1 MIIDKVFNN
10 NVVQVRN
17 DKGEEEIIMGRGLG
31 FQKKPEDLVDD
42 SLVEKRFT
50 LQDSSL
56 INDLTSVYQ
65 NLSLKEIETVT
76 AIIEHGQEVLD
87 TVYDMALYISLA
99 DHLHY
104 TFERLENGLII
115 NNPLS
120 WEIRKFFPKEFQV
133 ARDVIAIVKEMMDID
148 LPEDEVASLALH
160 FINAQ
165 KDVGAIESGQQIA
178 KIVTNILDIVRFH
191 YGKISEADMVSYNR
205 FVTHIQYFAQ
215 RVINGLVQ
223 GANDS
228 FLFEQVKLNYPQ
240 AFTCTEKIKSF
251 VETSYDFPMSKDE
264 QVYLTIHIQRLE
276 TLAEN

>member
-87 TVYDMALYISLA
+87 TVYDIALYISLA

-104 TFERLENGLII
+104 TFERLEKGLII

-133 ARDVIAIVKEMMDID
+133 ARDGIAIVKEMMDID

>member
-10 NVVQVRN
+10 NVIQVRN
-17 DKGEEEIIMGRGLG
+17 DNNEEEIIMGRGLG
-31 FQKKPEDLVDD
+31 FQKKVGDLVDD
-42 SLVEKRFT
+42 IIIEKRFT
-50 LQDSSL
+50 LKDSPL
-56 INDLTSVYQ
+56 INDLTNVYQ
-65 NLSLKEIETVT
+65 NLSLEEIEMVT

-87 TVYDMALYISLA
+87 TVYDVALYVSLA

-104 TFERLENGLII
+104 TFERLEKGLII
-115 NNPLS
+115 SNPLS

-133 ARDVIAIVKEMMDID
+133 ARDGIAIVKEMMGID
-148 LPEDEVASLALH
+148 LPEDEVASIALH

-165 KDVGAIESGQQIA
+165 KDAGAIESGQQIA
-178 KIVTNILDIVRFH
+178 KIVTNILDIGRFH
-191 YGKISEADMVSYNR
+191 YGKISEPDMVSYNR

-215 RVINGLVQ
+215 RVVNGLVQ

-228 FLFEQVKLNYPQ
+228 FLYEQVKLNYPR
-240 AFTCTEKIKSF
+240 AFACTEKIKTF

-276 TLAEN
+276 TAAEN

>member
-104 TFERLENGLII
+104 TFERLEKGLII

-133 ARDVIAIVKEMMDID
+133 ARDGIAIVKEMMDID

-223 GANDS
+223 GSNDS

-251 VETSYDFPMSKDE
+251 VDTSYDFPMSKDE

>member
-31 FQKKPEDLVDD
+31 FQKKPEDLVND

-133 ARDVIAIVKEMMDID
+133 ARDGIAIVKEMMDID

>member
-1 MIIDKVFNN
+1 VIIDKVFNT

-133 ARDVIAIVKEMMDID
+133 ARDGIAIVKEMMDID

>member
-133 ARDVIAIVKEMMDID
+133 ARDGIAIVQEMMDID

>member
-133 ARDVIAIVKEMMDID
+133 ARDGIAIVKEMMDID

-228 FLFEQVKLNYPQ
+228 FLFEQMKLNYPQ

>member
-133 ARDVIAIVKEMMDID
+133 ARDGIAIVKEMMDID

-191 YGKISEADMVSYNR
+191 YGKISEADMVSYSR

>member
-133 ARDVIAIVKEMMDID
+133 ARDGIAIVKEMMDID

-264 QVYLTIHIQRLE
+264 QVYLTIHIKRLE

>member
-133 ARDVIAIVKEMMDID
+133 ARDGIAIVKEKMDID

-205 FVTHIQYFAQ
+205 FVTHIQYYAQ

-251 VETSYDFPMSKDE
+251 VETSYDFPMSNDE

>member
-133 ARDVIAIVKEMMDID
+133 ARDGIAIVKEMMDID

-228 FLFEQVKLNYPQ
+228 FFFEQVKLNYPQ

>member
-120 WEIRKFFPKEFQV
+120 WEIRKFFPKNFKWRV
-133 ARDVIAIVKEMMDID
+133 
-148 LPEDEVASLALH
+148 
-160 FINAQ
+160 
-165 KDVGAIESGQQIA
+165 
-178 KIVTNILDIVRFH
+178 
-191 YGKISEADMVSYNR
+191 MVL
-205 FVTHIQYFAQ
+205 Q
-215 RVINGLVQ
+215 L
-223 GANDS
+223 
-228 FLFEQVKLNYPQ
+228 LK
-240 AFTCTEKIKSF
+240 K
-251 VETSYDFPMSKDE
+251 
-264 QVYLTIHIQRLE
+264 
-276 TLAEN
+276 

>member
-133 ARDVIAIVKEMMDID
+133 ARDGIAIVKEMMDID

-191 YGKISEADMVSYNR
+191 YGKISEADMVSYSR

-215 RVINGLVQ
+215 RVINGLVR

>member
-133 ARDVIAIVKEMMDID
+133 ARDGIAIVKEMMDID

-264 QVYLTIHIQRLE
+264 QVYLTIHIHV
-276 TLAEN
+276 

>member
-31 FQKKPEDLVDD
+31 FQKKPEDLVED

-133 ARDVIAIVKEMMDID
+133 ARDGIAIVKEMMDID

>member
-133 ARDVIAIVKEMMDID
+133 ARDGIAIVKEMMDID

>member
-1 MIIDKVFNN
+1 M
-10 NVVQVRN
+10 
-17 DKGEEEIIMGRGLG
+17 
-31 FQKKPEDLVDD
+31 
-42 SLVEKRFT
+42 
-50 LQDSSL
+50 
-56 INDLTSVYQ
+56 
-65 NLSLKEIETVT
+65 
-76 AIIEHGQEVLD
+76 
-87 TVYDMALYISLA
+87 
-99 DHLHY
+99 
-104 TFERLENGLII
+104 
-115 NNPLS
+115 S

-133 ARDVIAIVKEMMDID
+133 ARDGIAIVKEMMDID

>member
-228 FLFEQVKLNYPQ
+228 FLFEQMKLNYPQ

-251 VETSYDFPMSKDE
+251 VETSYDFPVSKDE

>member
-1 MIIDKVFNN
+1 
-10 NVVQVRN
+10 
-17 DKGEEEIIMGRGLG
+17 MGRDLG

-99 DHLHY
+99 DHLYY

-133 ARDVIAIVKEMMDID
+133 ARDGIAIVKEMMDID

>member
-17 DKGEEEIIMGRGLG
+17 DKGEEEIIMGRDLG

-133 ARDVIAIVKEMMDID
+133 ARDGIAIVKEMMDID

>member
-1 MIIDKVFNN
+1 MIIDKVFNT

-133 ARDVIAIVKEMMDID
+133 ARDGIAIVKEMMDID

>member
-104 TFERLENGLII
+104 TFERLEKGLII

-133 ARDVIAIVKEMMDID
+133 ARDGIAIVKEMMDID

>member
-133 ARDVIAIVKEMMDID
+133 ARDGIAIVKEMMDID

-178 KIVTNILDIVRFH
+178 KIVTNFLDIVRFH

>member
-115 NNPLS
+115 NNLLS

-133 ARDVIAIVKEMMDID
+133 ARDGIAIVKEMMDID
-148 LPEDEVASLALH
+148 LPEDEVASLASH

>member
-251 VETSYDFPMSKDE
+251 VETSYDFPVSKDE

>member
-1 MIIDKVFNN
+1 MIIDKVFYN

-17 DKGEEEIIMGRGLG
+17 DKGEEEIIMGRGLD

-133 ARDVIAIVKEMMDID
+133 ARDGIAIVKEMMDID